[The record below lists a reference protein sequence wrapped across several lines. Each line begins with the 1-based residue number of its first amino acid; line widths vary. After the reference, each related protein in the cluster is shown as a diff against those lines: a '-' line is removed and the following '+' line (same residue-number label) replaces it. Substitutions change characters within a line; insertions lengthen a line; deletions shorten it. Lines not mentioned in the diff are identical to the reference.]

1 MMSVLSELRT
11 DESDPCCCL
20 WCSFRLVPL
29 LDEYGRIG
37 ESVVLVTF
45 SIILLAVASSFPIS
59 ALFEGCGA
67 PRCLRHPGSSRRSF
81 LSHNATAQDCKPC
94 PVNRL
99 LWLQVGRTVRVL
111 GRPGVIT
118 SGLLYASVRPP
129 HLGDILVLSLQ
140 PERDFSRGLI
150 CPDGTA
156 GDQRSARDVALLQ
169 ADYSHNHRLR

>member
-1 MMSVLSELRT
+1 MPLVACVILVRLGAHFCPTMRPPRIASHVLST
-11 DESDPCCCL
+11 VFFG
-20 WCSFRLVPL
+20 FR
-29 LDEYGRIG
+29 
-37 ESVVLVTF
+37 SV
-45 SIILLAVASSFPIS
+45 
-59 ALFEGCGA
+59 ALFAC
-67 PRCLRHPGSSRRSF
+67 
-81 LSHNATAQDCKPC
+81 
-94 PVNRL
+94 
-99 LWLQVGRTVRVL
+99 L

-140 PERDFSRGLI
+140 PDRDYSRGLI